1 MAILYRTGFV
11 PRQISPAQLAQVDS
25 GSGPGVMAIG
35 MAGLSDGTNLL
46 ALVTLQKPSFSYAAF
61 QATLLGVP
69 LVGNVTA
76 SGRAV
81 IAELR
86 NSSGTVIIPNLSVGI
101 AGADIDLDAIDL
113 LSGQIVTITD
123 GTLTL
128 SS

>member
-1 MAILYRTGFV
+1 MALLYRTGFV
-11 PRQISPAQLAQVDS
+11 PRQISPAQLAQVDA

-35 MAGLSDGTNLL
+35 AAGLSGSANLL
-46 ALVTLQKPSFSYAAF
+46 AIVTLQKPSFSYAPF

-69 LVGNVTA
+69 LVGSVLA
-76 SGRAV
+76 SGHAI

-86 NSSGTVIIPNLSVGI
+86 NSAGTVIIPNLSVGV
-101 AGADIDLDAIDL
+101 AGADIDLNAIDL
-113 LSGQIVTITD
+113 LVGQNVTITD